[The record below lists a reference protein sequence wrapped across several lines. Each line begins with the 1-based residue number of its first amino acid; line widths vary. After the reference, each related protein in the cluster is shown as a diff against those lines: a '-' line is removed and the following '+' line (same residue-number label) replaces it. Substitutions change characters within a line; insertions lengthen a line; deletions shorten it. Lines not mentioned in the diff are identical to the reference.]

1 MTRVTASA
9 FAIIVCSAL
18 LMAPPVVAQNN
29 YDNVSIEA
37 TKLADNVYMLTGAG
51 GNIGVF
57 TGTDGAIMVDA
68 QYAPLKD
75 KITAAIA
82 KLSDQPIKTLIN
94 SHFHRDHT
102 DGNAAFAAEGVSV
115 IAQQNVY
122 NRLQANE
129 NFDRA
134 GLPQITFSQQLT
146 IQTEQ
151 GSLQLEYYPDGHTD
165 GDIITWFPGANVIHA
180 GDLFFVDRFPFIDLN
195 AGGTVDGYIN
205 NVSAVISKIDDNT
218 QIIPGHGSLSDK
230 SDWQRLVDMI
240 KATRAEVVAA
250 KAKGLSEA
258 EVIEQGLSEKWQ
270 DWSWNFIT
278 EKRWIETLY
287 RDHDATA
294 GM

>member
-1 MTRVTASA
+1 MTRVTAAA

-18 LMAPPVVAQNN
+18 LIAPPVVAQNN

-57 TGTDGAIMVDA
+57 TAADGAIMVDA

-82 KLSDQPIKTLIN
+82 KLTDKPVTTLIN
-94 SHFHRDHT
+94 SHFHGDHT
-102 DGNAAFAAEGVSV
+102 DGNAAFAAAGVTV

-134 GLPQITFSQQLT
+134 GLPQITFSQQLA
-146 IQTEQ
+146 IQTQQ
-151 GSLQLEYYPDGHTD
+151 GALQLEYYPDGHTD

-195 AGGTVDGYIN
+195 SGGTVDGYIN
-205 NVSAVISKIDDNT
+205 NVSAVIGKIDDDT

-240 KATRAEVVAA
+240 KATRAEVLAA
-250 KAKGLSEA
+250 KAKGMSEA
-258 EVIEQGLSEKWQ
+258 EIVEQGLSDKWQ

-287 RDHDATA
+287 RDDEASA
-294 GM
+294 AM

>member
-1 MTRVTASA
+1 MTRVTAMA

-18 LMAPPVVAQNN
+18 LIAPPVVAQNN

-57 TGTDGAIMVDA
+57 TAADGAIMVDA
-68 QYAPLKD
+68 QFAPLKD

-82 KLSDQPIKTLIN
+82 KLTDKPVTTLIN

-102 DGNAAFAAEGVSV
+102 DGNAAFAAADVRV

-134 GLPQITFSQQLT
+134 GLPHITFSQQLA
-146 IQTEQ
+146 IQTQQ
-151 GSLQLEYYPDGHTD
+151 GALQLEYYPGGHTD

-195 AGGTVDGYIN
+195 SGGTVDGYIN
-205 NVSAVISKIDDNT
+205 NVSAVISKINDDT

-240 KATRAEVVAA
+240 KATRAEVLAA
-250 KAKGLSEA
+250 KAQGLSEA
-258 EVIEQGLSEKWQ
+258 EIIEQGLSDKWQ

-287 RDHDATA
+287 RDDDASA
-294 GM
+294 AR

>member
-1 MTRVTASA
+1 MVRGTAAA
-9 FAIIVCSAL
+9 FAIIVSSVL

-57 TGTDGAIMVDA
+57 TAADGAIMVDA

-82 KLSDQPIKTLIN
+82 KLSDKPIKTLIN

-102 DGNAAFAAEGVSV
+102 DGNAAFAAAGVSV

-122 NRLQANE
+122 DRLQANE
-129 NFDRA
+129 DFDRA
-134 GLPQITFSQQLT
+134 GLPQITFSQQLA

-151 GSLQLEYYPDGHTD
+151 GALQLEYYPDGHTD

-205 NVSAVISKIDDNT
+205 NVSAVISKIDDDT

-258 EVIEQGLSEKWQ
+258 EVIEQGLSDKWQ